1 MGTMRQFEDLS
12 PRELQIMRLYARG
25 SSAKEIA
32 VSLELKYHTVGTYK
46 KRILKKLGLKNHNHF
61 LVSAITF
68 SLSPAGKSF
77 LRRNGNGNGNRHPR
91 GKNRKGNH
99 KATRRTNHNGG

>member
-1 MGTMRQFEDLS
+1 MGTMRQFEELS
-12 PRELQIMRLYARG
+12 PRELQILRLYAHG

-32 VSLELKYHTVGTYK
+32 AALELKYHTVGTYK

-68 SLSPAGKSF
+68 SLSPAGKSLF
-77 LRRNGNGNGNRHPR
+77 RRNGKVNGRPHRNGRNGNSNGAAHPN
-91 GKNRKGNH
+91 K
-99 KATRRTNHNGG
+99 NGG

>member
-1 MGTMRQFEDLS
+1 VGTINQFEGLS
-12 PRELQIMRLYARG
+12 PRELQILRLYARG

-32 VSLELKYHTVGTYK
+32 ASLDLKYHTVGTYK

-68 SLSPAGKSF
+68 SLSPAGKTF
-77 LRRNGNGNGNRHPR
+77 LRRNGNGNGNKQPR
-91 GKNRKGNH
+91 KHGRNGASGGN
-99 KATRRTNHNGG
+99 ANGG